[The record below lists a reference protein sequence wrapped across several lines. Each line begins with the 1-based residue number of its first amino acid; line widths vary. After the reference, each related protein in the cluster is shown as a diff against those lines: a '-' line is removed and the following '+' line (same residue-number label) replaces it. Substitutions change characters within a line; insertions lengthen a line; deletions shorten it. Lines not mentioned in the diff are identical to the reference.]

1 MKNLRRLLNSLP
13 IVCALGLTGC
23 AAFSHTKYAPLEG
36 GYGINVHKASD
47 SKGEEANP
55 QLELMYQGAD
65 KQKHVVWPRMVTV
78 VIHGD
83 TAVFIGERR
92 DDSSEE
98 GSRLFAYT
106 PPGPVVDVT
115 RQVLEFAVR
124 EKMKGIRLSSSTP
137 ALGALKKIE
146 DGFEIEVGMPGWGTP
161 YIDVKW
167 SQLADML
174 REAKANGVT
183 RKNGANG
190 PAYLEK
196 AAEPAKK

>member
-1 MKNLRRLLNSLP
+1 LA
-13 IVCALGLTGC
+13 IVCALGLAGC

-65 KQKHVVWPRMVTV
+65 KQKHVVWPRIVNV
-78 VIHGD
+78 VINGD
-83 TAVFIGERR
+83 TAVLIGERR
-92 DDSSEE
+92 DDFGDE
-98 GSRLFAYT
+98 GNRLFAYN

-124 EKMKGIRLSSSTP
+124 EKMKGIALSSKTP
-137 ALGALKKIE
+137 PLGVMKKTG
-146 DGFEIEVGMPGWGTP
+146 DGFEIEVGESGWGTP

-174 REAKANGVT
+174 REAKANSVT
-183 RKNGANG
+183 RKDGASG
-190 PAYLEK
+190 PAYIEK